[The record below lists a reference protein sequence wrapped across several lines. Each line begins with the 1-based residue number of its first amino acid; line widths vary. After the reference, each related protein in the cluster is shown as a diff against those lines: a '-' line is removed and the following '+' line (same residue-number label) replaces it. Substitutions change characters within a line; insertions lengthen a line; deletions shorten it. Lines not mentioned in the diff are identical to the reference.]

1 MTARMDDCILVV
13 TPEIYDKEKGFE
25 AVVIYRGINEAF
37 HTDYFVGHDFDL
49 AQEHI
54 REFNLAHGHDMNFV
68 TGVMETVANL
78 DRFDFFNA

>member
-1 MTARMDDCILVV
+1 MRQ
-13 TPEIYDKEKGFE
+13 
-25 AVVIYRGINEAF
+25 F

-68 TGVMETVANL
+68 TGVMETVAKSGPV
-78 DRFDFFNA
+78 